1 MSHDLLGAYA
11 LDAVSFAERTAVEIH
26 LAACDECA
34 RELIELRDSLTRMA
48 VSELTPVD
56 PSPEFTAA
64 VFAAVDA
71 AAPVAVR
78 PRLSG
83 VRGELSRLRAYLG
96 GAGFRRFALGAAAA
110 VVLAASV
117 GVVLQTRVNAERDRA
132 DRIAAVIAAPDARL
146 VSSPAAG
153 GGTVSIA
160 YSAARGQAVVTASDL
175 AGIDADRAYQLWL
188 IKDGTP
194 TSVGL
199 LASGAADGVRLI
211 DDVTGAQTLGVT
223 NEPAGG
229 SKAPTLPLVAT
240 VPLA

>member
-11 LDAVSFAERTAVEIH
+11 LDAVDFAERTAVESH

-34 RELIELRDSLTRMA
+34 RELVELRDSLTRMA

-56 PSPEFTAA
+56 PSPQFTAA

-71 AAPVAVR
+71 AAPVAA
-78 PRLSG
+78 RLG
-83 VRGELSRLRAYLG
+83 VRGELARLRDYLR
-96 GAGFRRFALGAAAA
+96 GAALRRFALAAAAA

-132 DRIAAVIAAPDARL
+132 DRITAVLAAPDARL
-146 VSSPAAG
+146 VSAPAAD
-153 GGTVSIA
+153 GGTVTIA
-160 YSAARGQAVVTASDL
+160 YSRSRGQAVVTASDL
-175 AGIDADRAYQLWL
+175 AGIPDDRAYQLWL

-211 DDVTGAQTLGVT
+211 EDVTGAQTLGVT

-229 SKAPTLPLVAT
+229 SPAPTLPLVAT